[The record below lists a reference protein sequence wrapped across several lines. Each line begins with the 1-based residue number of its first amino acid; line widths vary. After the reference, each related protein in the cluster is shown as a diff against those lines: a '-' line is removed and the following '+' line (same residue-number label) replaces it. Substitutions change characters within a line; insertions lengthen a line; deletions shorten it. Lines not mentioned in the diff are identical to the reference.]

1 MALTPEDVV
10 NKRFQQTKFREG
22 YDQDEVDDFLDEVVV
37 ELRRLI
43 SENDELRAENERLRS
58 GAEGQPVAAFQE
70 VEPEPVEQH
79 VEQAATPQ
87 QFAAPVEEPA
97 PETDEAASSQ
107 SLLVLARRLHDEH
120 VAEGTRKR
128 DELIAE
134 GEATARRLVNEA
146 ENEARTTTERSEA
159 RAEELVGNAENRAHT
174 LVNDAETK
182 EREIISRLESTKQK
196 LEERIEE
203 LRVFERDYRTN
214 LRSYIESQLNDLN
227 STSELDSAPEQQ

>member
-1 MALTPEDVV
+1 MALTPNDVL
-10 NKRFQQTKFREG
+10 NKQFQTTKFRDG

-70 VEPEPVEQH
+70 VEPEPVEQP
-79 VEQAATPQ
+79 AA
-87 QFAAPVEEPA
+87 
-97 PETDEAASSQ
+97 ETDEAASSQ

-120 VAEGTRKR
+120 GAEGTRKR